1 MIIFETIWNLLGYVV
16 PFVAVLSTVVFVHE
30 MGHFLVGRWCGV
42 KIDAFSL
49 GIGPEIFG
57 FDDRR
62 GTHWRLALFP
72 VGGYVK
78 FHGDANGASVPDVEG
93 AAAMSAAERALTLQG
108 QPVGNRAAIV
118 AAGPVA
124 NFLLTIAIFS
134 ALFFFNG
141 EQILTPRID
150 AIDSGSVAEQ
160 AGFKTGD
167 LVTAIDGRAVSSFS
181 SLVNAVT
188 TSPDIALTFEV
199 LRDGAKV
206 EIVATPRSQI
216 ENTRIGSQRV
226 GRMGMHSSSD
236 AADLRHQSYGPVGA
250 IVRGLGETWF
260 WAENTGTAL
269 KRIVTGRASA
279 DQISGPIQIARISGE
294 LYKVSPEIL
303 ISLVAILSVSI
314 GLLNLL
320 PVPMLDGGHLMFY
333 AYEAL
338 RGRPMNERVQ
348 EIGFRFG
355 IAAVAAMMLFAV
367 SNDLFH
373 IIRDMKIFG
382 IG

>member
-1 MIIFETIWNLLGYVV
+1 MVVFDTIWMLAGYVV

-30 MGHFLVGRWCGV
+30 LGHFVVGRWCGV

-93 AAAMSAAERALTLQG
+93 AAAMPAAEQALTLQG
-108 QPVGNRAAIV
+108 QRVGNRAAIV
-118 AAGPVA
+118 AAGPIA
-124 NFLLTIAIFS
+124 NFLLAIAIFS
-134 ALFFFNG
+134 SLYYFNG
-141 EQILTPRID
+141 EQVLQPRV
-150 AIDSGSVAEQ
+150 ASVVEGSAAEQ
-160 AGFKTGD
+160 AGFKAGD
-167 LVTAIDGRAVSSFS
+167 FVLAIDGRGVTSFKDMS
-181 SLVNAVT
+181 NAII
-188 TSPDIALTFEV
+188 TSPDVALAFEV
-199 LRDGAKV
+199 ERAGTKLT
-206 EIVATPRSQI
+206 IVAAPKSRVEDTNIGRQ
-216 ENTRIGSQRV
+216 RFGQLGLRGSQ
-226 GRMGMHSSSD
+226 D
-236 AADLRHQSYGPVGA
+236 PADLRQVEYNPA
-250 IVRGLGETWF
+250 EALARGLRETWF
-260 WAENTGTAL
+260 WVDNTGTSI
-269 KRIVTGRASA
+269 KRLVTGKASA
-279 DQISGPIQIARISGE
+279 DQISGPIQIARVSGE
-294 LYKVSPEIL
+294 IAKVSIGGL
-303 ISLVAILSVSI
+303 ITLIAILSVSI

-355 IAAVAAMMLFAV
+355 IAAVAALMLFAV
-367 SNDLFH
+367 SNDLFN
-373 IIRDMKIFG
+373 IVRDMKIFG